1 MEPHILDDSL
11 PVTGN
16 PRIDH
21 WLALAGALVPMCSM
35 LAARL
40 NQQIRDA
47 QAAGEEVS
55 EGMLKLA
62 QIVNV
67 VAVNLDKSK
76 QIGKMIAEMRMAKKA
91 LGAKPVAR
99 TAPAVPSPE
108 NPGPIVPPA
117 PPANEPVKPE

>member
-1 MEPHILDDSL
+1 MEPHILDADL

-16 PRIDH
+16 PRVDH

-35 LAARL
+35 LAGKL

-55 EGMLKLA
+55 EGLLRAA
-62 QIVNV
+62 QIVNI

-76 QIGKMIAEMRMAKKA
+76 QIAKMVADMRAAKKA
-91 LGAKPVAR
+91 LAG
-99 TAPAVPSPE
+99 APATPAAPAA
-108 NPGPIVPPA
+108 PPA
-117 PPANEPVKPE
+117 PAPSEPPKAP

>member
-1 MEPHILDDSL
+1 MEPNILNDEL

-21 WLALAGALVPMCSM
+21 WLAIAGALVPMCSM
-35 LAARL
+35 LAGKL

-55 EGMLKLA
+55 EGLLRAA
-62 QIVNV
+62 QIVNL

-76 QIGKMIAEMRMAKKA
+76 QIAKMVADMRVAKKA
-91 LGAKPVAR
+91 LTG
-99 TAPAVPSPE
+99 APAAPAAAPVT
-108 NPGPIVPPA
+108 PPA
-117 PPANEPVKPE
+117 PSEPPKAP